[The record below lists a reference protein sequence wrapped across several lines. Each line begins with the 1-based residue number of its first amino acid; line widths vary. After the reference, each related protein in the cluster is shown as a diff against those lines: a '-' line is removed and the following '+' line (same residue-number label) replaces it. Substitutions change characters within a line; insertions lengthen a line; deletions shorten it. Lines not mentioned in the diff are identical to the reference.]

1 MNSKKHRPTES
12 ELEILQILWEKGP
25 ATVREVHEIIESN
38 RDIGYTTT
46 LKIMQI
52 MTDKGLLQRD
62 TSQRS
67 HLYNPAFK
75 REDIEGDMLNK
86 MIQNLFSG
94 SASRMVIG
102 ALSQKSLTEKEIG
115 EIRDYLNQL
124 QVPEP

>member
-25 ATVREVHEIIESN
+25 ATVRDVHEVIESN

-67 HLYNPAFK
+67 HLYNTAFE

-102 ALSQKSLTEKEIG
+102 ALSQKRLTEKEIG

>member
-25 ATVREVHEIIESN
+25 ATVREVHEVIESN
-38 RDIGYTTT
+38 RDVGYTTT

-52 MTDKGLLQRD
+52 MTDKGLLKRD

-67 HLYNPAFK
+67 HLYSPAFE

-86 MIQNLFSG
+86 MIQSLFSG

-102 ALSQKSLTEKEIG
+102 ALSQKNLTEEEIS

>member
-12 ELEILQILWEKGP
+12 ELEILLILWEKGP
-25 ATVREVHEIIESN
+25 ATVREVHEVIESN

-62 TSQRS
+62 TAQRS
-67 HLYNPAFK
+67 HLYKPAIE

-102 ALSQKSLTEKEIG
+102 ALSQKSVTEKEIG